1 MEHSPCVLGTI
12 WIELNIHS
20 NCPQKHLDCK
30 EQWVTQV
37 PFYKVDVLWGVQTM
51 ENLVEKR
58 LESAGQPGPSKSTH
72 AEPPLNSEGHCGPEG
87 DGDICLPYELISIRA
102 QLQAPDYVTGF
113 VLFSLPH
120 SEWKECRS
128 FQKDESSSA
137 ESLDTGQAE
146 VQGQKPKMQAG
157 GI

>member
-58 LESAGQPGPSKSTH
+58 LESAGQRGLANQLTQSPHLTVK
-72 AEPPLNSEGHCGPEG
+72 
-87 DGDICLPYELISIRA
+87 DIV
-102 QLQAPDYVTGF
+102 APREMETFAY
-113 VLFSLPH
+113 LMS
-120 SEWKECRS
+120 
-128 FQKDESSSA
+128 
-137 ESLDTGQAE
+137 
-146 VQGQKPKMQAG
+146 
-157 GI
+157 